1 MPDIV
6 AITGALGAIKTAT
19 EVAKTL
25 REIDKSVHAADLKLK
40 IADLTDALAN
50 AKLALIEVQ
59 EVISEKDKE
68 IDRLAKAL
76 QRQSDVIRY
85 RDAYYEKNSDG
96 KPIGDPYCSHCF
108 ELKHT
113 LVHINQNPK
122 DRTQSVCPSCKNV
135 FPWQQRQKPDDQP
148 AA

>member
-6 AITGALGAIKTAT
+6 VITGALGAIKTAT

-25 REIDKSVHAADLKLK
+25 REIDKSVQTADLKMK
-40 IADLTDALAN
+40 IADITDALAN
-50 AKLALIEVQ
+50 AKLALVEVQ
-59 EVISEKDKE
+59 ESMLEKDRE
-68 IDRLAKAL
+68 IERLALAL
-76 QRQSDVIRY
+76 RRQSDVVRHQ
-85 RDAYYEKNSDG
+85 DAYYEKNADG
-96 KPIGDPYCSHCF
+96 SPVGDPYCSHCF

-122 DRTQSVCPSCKNV
+122 DRNQSVCPSCKNV
-135 FPWQQRQKPDDQP
+135 FHWQRRQKADEQP